1 MKNLKF
7 ILLALVHF
15 VFLANSAQ
23 AHYDP
28 NIGRWLSRDPIA
40 ERGGVNLYGF
50 VKNDAINNWD
60 LLGLEIPEKL
70 QCCKITKII
79 DNFDTVHERH
89 EYPISENGIW
99 NHPTGRTWKGQM
111 TVVCADGN
119 QFTASIQTGGMRMR
133 NSSIRGPSETNPL
146 GDDSTAPSGDFSLS
160 TSRPGKGFPVNVSG
174 TGRGDVTKHFAGYE
188 GSHGCPTLNVQSE
201 WDTFV
206 ELMNM
211 NRTKFGQSS
220 VKLRVQYPNVKPVG
234 SRGNGKSDPPLIPIA
249 IPFFAN

>member
-7 ILLALVHF
+7 ILLALVHL

-70 QCCKITKII
+70 KCCKITKII

-133 NSSIRGPSETNPL
+133 NSSIRVPSETNPL

-160 TSRPGKGFPVNVSG
+160 TSRPGKGFPVNVSA

-201 WDTFV
+201 WYTFV

-211 NRTKFGQSS
+211 NRIKFGQSS

-234 SRGNGKSDPPLIPIA
+234 SRGNGKSDPPLVPDA
-249 IPFFAN
+249 IPFFEN